1 MSSLDKLKII
11 LNIIKDN
18 NITAYEI
25 GKNTNIST
33 FAVQK
38 IINGDTKKPNERT
51 LDTILQF
58 LENAIVGTNVKINKV
73 EEQNEKYI
81 INNKDDL
88 YERFI
93 KLMEEH
99 QVLIRENA
107 RLMRILE
114 KMKMSR
120 NPFRSYKIPKELYEL
135 CCMEYEFRLKKQK
148 ETKTDEPIN

>member
-114 KMKMSR
+114 K
-120 NPFRSYKIPKELYEL
+120 NEI
-135 CCMEYEFRLKKQK
+135 EF
-148 ETKTDEPIN
+148 